1 MVMRLIRHSFIITTL
16 YGIGVLEAFYLP
28 RYGLEWFLG
37 AIGLTVFSAGLWIRR
52 NWDRA

>member
-16 YGIGVLEAFYLP
+16 YVIGVLEAFYLP